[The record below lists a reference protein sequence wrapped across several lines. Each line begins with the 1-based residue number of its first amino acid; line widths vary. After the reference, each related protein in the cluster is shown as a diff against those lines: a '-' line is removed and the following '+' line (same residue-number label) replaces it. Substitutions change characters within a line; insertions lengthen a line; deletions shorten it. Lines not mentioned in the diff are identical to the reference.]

1 MVPQRLGRL
10 AQLARRTGLIASP
23 LARQPIR
30 IGLELLHLGVERVFL
45 GAECPLA
52 CRAIGS
58 SGGLH
63 AAHVFRDL
71 LLPLLQP
78 LRLLGEPLHVA
89 RDPLIARVLDPAR
102 RAIQFLQR
110 RVALRLRAAG
120 GLPHLVGRALQLLS
134 GLCELLRLLLARES
148 LEPARLL
155 LRLPR
160 KFALRAATSTARLP
174 AHAIAHRFGLA
185 LHPFILLL
193 LPRGKLLE
201 PLERLVDFLRLSG
214 RRLLLDGFV
223 LIALPVVLELEEIG
237 EVLGALSAAPAA
249 TPALLLAA
257 LHLHVAVQ
265 RVGALE
271 LAQRP
276 LLARKRSASVAHAEL
291 LLRALHL
298 LLGRDER
305 PVDLREH
312 RVLLGDP
319 ALEQVL
325 RQRRDLLAEAALR
338 DRERRRVLIALALCV
353 LDAVA
358 QPVVGAR
365 DDVALTLGQ
374 LARIFAAATAST
386 TTAARLGL
394 AIVARPRAHLEEV
407 HIAER
412 LVAGRVACHG
422 VVRDE
427 IAGFE
432 THLLEQQ
439 RMRGLRLGGGLCE
452 RRKRDGALLAAIH
465 AVAKLER
472 RDAVVVTRLGLDR
485 DLLERG
491 DLGVAAWIGDAHVGR
506 AIVEHL
512 DRVLHAAD
520 DATAIG
526 GLEID
531 AIEAALA

>member
-52 CRAIGS
+52 CRAIGC

-160 KFALRAATSTARLP
+160 ELALRAATATARLP

-193 LPRGKLLE
+193 LSRGELLE

-338 DRERRRVLIALALCV
+338 DRERRRVFVALAVCPLG
-353 LDAVA
+353 AVA
-358 QPVVGAR
+358 HPVVGAR
-365 DDVALTLGQ
+365 DDVALTLDQ
-374 LARIFAAATAST
+374 LARILAAATAST
-386 TTAARLGL
+386 TTARLGL
-394 AIVARPRAHLEEV
+394 AIVARPGAHLEEV
-407 HIAER
+407 HVAER
-412 LVAGRVACHG
+412 LVTGRVACHG